1 MIEHELLVEDK
12 ILIVS
17 PTDALEEKDFTTLS
31 QLVDPF
37 IEKFGHLSGLMIYT
51 ESFPGW
57 DSFAALI
64 SHLKFVKGHQKNI
77 TRVAAVT
84 DSGFLK
90 IMPSIADHFTQAEIK
105 HFDYKE
111 KDSALIWLKS
121 VPA

>member
-12 ILIVS
+12 ILIIR
-17 PTDALEEKDFTTLS
+17 PTDALEESDFTTLG

-37 IEKFGHLSGLMIYT
+37 IEKYGQLDGLMIFT
-51 ESFPGW
+51 KTFPGW
-57 DSFAALI
+57 DSFGSLI
-64 SHLKFVKGHQKNI
+64 SHLKFVKDHQRKI

-105 HFDYKE
+105 HFAYAD
-111 KDSALIWLKS
+111 KDDALAWLKENQE
-121 VPA
+121 

>member
-17 PTDALEEKDFTTLS
+17 PTNALQKSDFATLS

-37 IEKFGHLSGLMIYT
+37 IEKFGQLSGLMIYT

-57 DSFAALI
+57 DSFATLI
-64 SHLKFVKGHQKNI
+64 SHLIFVKDHQKKI

-84 DSGFLK
+84 DSGILK

-111 KDSALIWLKS
+111 KDSALTWLRNN
-121 VPA
+121 PA